1 MWQNPVKGVVIVFIV
16 YDVAFVVV
24 VVIVVPVLVVDPR
37 NLPLKFGQSRVS
49 HSKIWLLLKLLM
61 LLLWKITGNHL

>member
-37 NLPLKFGQSRVS
+37 NLPLKFG
-49 HSKIWLLLKLLM
+49 
-61 LLLWKITGNHL
+61 